1 MGLIYAEQ
9 VEYMSLDQMQETH
22 ESEIK
27 ILNEIEKLA
36 VGYQRGTTKL
46 NVLES
51 KIDEY
56 IKHVQEHFAN
66 EEELMEKY
74 DFHAFEMHKMAH
86 DMFLMDLNYASMHWK
101 QHGDLDK
108 ILNFIYKTPEWII
121 MHVNTVDAPTAKYLA
136 SKMV

>member
-1 MGLIYAEQ
+1 
-9 VEYMSLDQMQETH
+9 MQETH

-136 SKMV
+136 SKME

>member
-136 SKMV
+136 SKME